1 MRGRD
6 IQRDASLLPVK
17 LDRIIDGPIQP
28 SRMIPPPSGN
38 VSRYPSRS
46 VSVLCLTD
54 TLGAVDRRHESIEG
68 NLGDMTSRTGRIA
81 LITVGV
87 IALIFGGV
95 FAGQGMNLIPGSFMT
110 GSRMWLSIGL
120 IIAIVGIILIVLGL
134 RRPGHGRT
142 SR

>member
-1 MRGRD
+1 MSR
-6 IQRDASLLPVK
+6 V
-17 LDRIIDGPIQP
+17 LDDLRAHPTAADD
-28 SRMIPPPSGN
+28 PPPSGD
-38 VSRYPSRS
+38 VSSYSSRF
-46 VSVLCLTD
+46 VSVRYLTNIP
-54 TLGAVDRRHESIEG
+54 GEVDRRQESVEG
-68 NLGDMTSRTGRIA
+68 KLAGVTSRNGRSA
-81 LITVGV
+81 LIVVGV
-87 IALIFGGV
+87 IALIIGGV